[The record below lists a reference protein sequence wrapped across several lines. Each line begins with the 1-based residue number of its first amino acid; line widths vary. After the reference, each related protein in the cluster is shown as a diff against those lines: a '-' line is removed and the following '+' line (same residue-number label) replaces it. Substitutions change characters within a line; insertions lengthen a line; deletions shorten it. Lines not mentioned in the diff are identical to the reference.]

1 MMTCAGK
8 QARIF
13 QNFMVGLPVYGGR
26 LPGRVVLALKF
37 LLQANC

>member
-1 MMTCAGK
+1 MMICAGK
-8 QARIF
+8 LARIF
-13 QNFMVGLPVYGGR
+13 QNFIVDLPVYGCR